1 MFRELRK
8 LVDAGLIEATGKAYR
23 LNQTSDALLQ
33 WDLAR
38 APHHRPAVRYDPC
51 LFGQYR
57 PGTTFLLPD
66 EQRSVL
72 ERAGHVER
80 VEQARDTGKSY
91 DRVLQ
96 SLMIDLTHAS
106 SNLENVDISWLDT
119 KTLIEFDERPE
130 GLTPVAVWTI
140 GPRRGLWIAP
150 GVAHELQPIGLVS
163 MRCVYFEPGALPF
176 AGTECRV
183 LDVSPL
189 LAELVET
196 TVSNCDGQDDER
208 YGLVMPLL
216 LKEMRDARRASAA
229 SLALPHDRRLRQV
242 CESLI
247 MEPAC
252 NEPLAIWGERVGAS
266 ERTLARLFRE
276 ETGLTFL
283 QWRQQLRLVESMSR
297 LARGTSVAAVS
308 SELGYGNSSAFIAM
322 FKKATGH
329 TPQRYLKG

>member
-1 MFRELRK
+1 MDEIWRKRFGFRERQMHNPIIARSYERSDTDSESWHAHRQAQFVFSARGVLR
-8 LVDAGLIEATGKAYR
+8 V
-23 LNQTSDALLQ
+23 
-33 WDLAR
+33 
-38 APHHRPAVRYDPC
+38 
-51 LFGQYR
+51 
-57 PGTTFLLPD
+57 
-66 EQRSVL
+66 
-72 ERAGHVER
+72 
-80 VEQARDTGKSY
+80 
-91 DRVLQ
+91 
-96 SLMIDLTHAS
+96 
-106 SNLENVDISWLDT
+106 
-119 KTLIEFDERPE
+119 
-130 GLTPVAVWTI
+130 LTPVAVWTI